1 MIKII
6 ENCIPASFQDHVEL
20 IVTSPSFLWQYIEK
34 ITGDY
39 NGSDDKIS
47 GFAYTVKNN
56 GYGDIKYI
64 DLLSAL
70 LYVATDKIDM
80 NVYSIDRIRLGM
92 FTNSPKECVHLPHV
106 DYKEKHTAMLYY
118 VIDSDGPTFFYDN
131 NGKIRETVTPK
142 KGTAVVFD
150 GSILHSSS
158 SPVECDRRIVVNYN
172 FNTIDPAT
180 GSVHD
185 FRKEINFQQQ

>member
-6 ENCIPASFQDHVEL
+6 ENAIPSSFQDHVE
-20 IVTSPSFLWQYIEK
+20 ITVDSPTFLWQHIKK

-39 NGSDDKIS
+39 NGHNDSVS
-47 GFAYTVKNN
+47 GFAYTVKNH
-56 GYGDIKYI
+56 GYSDPRYV
-64 DLLSAL
+64 DLFSSL
-70 LYVATDKIDM
+70 LFVAVDKTDM
-80 NVYSIDRIRLGM
+80 SVYSIDRIRLGM
-92 FTNSPKECVHLPHV
+92 FTQSPKEKIHLPHI
-106 DYKEKHTAMLYY
+106 DYNEKHTAMLYY

-131 NGKIRETVTPK
+131 DGKIQESITPK